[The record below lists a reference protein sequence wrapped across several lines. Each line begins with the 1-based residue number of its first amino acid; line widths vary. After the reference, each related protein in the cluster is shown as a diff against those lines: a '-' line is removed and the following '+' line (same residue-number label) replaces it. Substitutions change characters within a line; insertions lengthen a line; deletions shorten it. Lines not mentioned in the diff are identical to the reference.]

1 MNITERENIISVTGY
16 GRLFIE
22 PNFLILHI
30 SIGCRSHTMKTSLDN
45 VNADMNG
52 LLKIISS
59 CKLNKRFVHI
69 VDLDFGPKYEWKNDI
84 REFLG
89 YDVNQEVNIEI
100 DATKENEEKARKII
114 SEITSLKYFYA
125 CNIVYGLKSKGT
137 YLETVRELSFK
148 NAVEKAE
155 QYAAL
160 AGVKIVKANTIK
172 DMDSVNEYSRSN
184 AHLCAEAPH
193 YISDSHL
200 PKGRKIV
207 LENTVY
213 VTFDIEK

>member
-22 PNFLILHI
+22 PNFLTLHI
-30 SIGCRSHTMKTSLDN
+30 SIGCRSYTMKASLDS
-45 VNADMNG
+45 VNADMKG

-59 CKLNKRFVHI
+59 CKLDKKFVHI
-69 VDLDFGPKYEWKNDI
+69 VDLDFSPEYEWKNNI

-89 YDVNQEVNIEI
+89 YDVNQRVNIEI
-100 DATKENEEKARKII
+100 DATKENEEKAKNII

-125 CNIVYGLKSKGT
+125 CNIEYGLKNKNK
-137 YLETVRELSFK
+137 YIETVRELSFK

-160 AGVKIVKANTIK
+160 AGVRIVKANTIK

-184 AHLCAEAPH
+184 SHSCDEAPH